1 MHTDTR
7 SYIHTYLLDIHL
19 HVCFNLIAVVLSA
32 FNVLYINSVDLES
45 LTGPEAVSRSIDRT
59 FGSAPG
65 PPDAVEVNL
74 KVSSLGITLTDNR
87 RRYCFIR

>member
-1 MHTDTR
+1 ML
-7 SYIHTYLLDIHL
+7 YLI
-19 HVCFNLIAVVLSA
+19 FFFSA

-59 FGSAPG
+59 FGSASG

-87 RRYCFIR
+87 RRYPVIQHSSISFLSVKHL